1 MKPYFWISFF
11 KAYLQIYK
19 NKCSDVIQENIELER
34 KRLGIGK
41 VIIEGKLFQRYTH
54 LLYCSELSLGG
65 NVNTRRMSKSDMG
78 SIFYIKNQWNILVMG
93 HYYVNYQ
100 NFQNLIFFILQ
111 EHWCI
116 YSCLKN
122 SAQRELVLICTQSI
136 RNRN

>member
-19 NKCSDVIQENIELER
+19 NKCDVIQENIELER

-78 SIFYIKNQWNILVMG
+78 SIFLHKKSMKYSG
-93 HYYVNYQ
+93 HGTLLCELSKFSKSN
-100 NFQNLIFFILQ
+100 FFILQ

-122 SAQRELVLICTQSI
+122 SAQRELVLICT
-136 RNRN
+136 